1 MNGAAHR
8 PLDEIDEQLIALLTR
23 NGRESA
29 TTLAKKVGLS
39 RPAVHARIRRLEVEG
54 VIQGYTALCR
64 APGAGSGLRAE
75 VLISLDPKFQDRILD
90 ALSAYPEVRRL
101 ATVSGE
107 YDLIAEL
114 AVRDPGE
121 LDRLLTRIGKVPGIT
136 DTITLVL
143 LATRVD
149 RDAAA

>member
-1 MNGAAHR
+1 MTGNGER
-8 PLDEIDEQLIALLTR
+8 PLDAIDEQLIALLTR
-23 NGRESA
+23 NAREST

-39 RPAVHARIRRLEVEG
+39 RPAVHARIRRLEVDG

-64 APGAGSGLRAE
+64 RPAGVAQLRAE
-75 VLISLDPKFQDRILD
+75 VLISLDPKLQDRILD

-107 YDLIAEL
+107 YDLLAEL
-114 AVRDPGE
+114 AVRDTGE
-121 LDRLLTRIGKVPGIT
+121 LDRLLTRIGKVPGIS
-136 DTITLVL
+136 DTITLVI

-149 RDAAA
+149 RDAAG